1 MKCLIV
7 EDDQDLSLLWQ
18 EELDDL
24 GIDATV
30 AHSRSAA
37 MDRLLIGGYD
47 AVIIDL
53 NLPDGH
59 GVEVAEMT
67 DFRIPGC
74 PVVIVTG
81 SGEFADGQ
89 IFNLCRNVAAVFR
102 KTINMDDMYAFMQH
116 LSRKSVGAQG
126 RAALNR

>member
-18 EELDDL
+18 EELDEL
-24 GIDATV
+24 GIDTTV

-59 GVEVAEMT
+59 GVEVAEMA

-102 KTINMDDMYAFMQH
+102 KTINMDDMYAFVQH
-116 LSRKSVGAQG
+116 LSRKRGG
-126 RAALNR
+126 IHAAVKG